1 MATFVLLGTV
11 GSTLFCLMLL
21 CIAVFLVLLVLVQ
34 RGRGGGLSGA
44 FGGMGGQ
51 SAFGTKAGDT
61 FTRITVATATIW
73 IILCVAAAKYLG
85 TGSRLAAAAGEDP
98 TTPTHEVYCPTKL
111 PSSSLY
117 VGFCGGGGGGG
128 GFMVRVVRVVRVFI
142 IGVCLLGPPTHLPT
156 LTPTH
161 QAHRRQEQEG
171 VRAERP

>member
-98 TTPTHEVYCPTKL
+98 TTPTHEVNLDDTTFGEGPLGMETGAE
-111 PSSSLY
+111 PAGTDMNVIDVDT
-117 VGFCGGGGGGG
+117 VGDDAAAASAE
-128 GFMVRVVRVVRVFI
+128 I
-142 IGVCLLGPPTHLPT
+142 PALGD
-156 LTPTH
+156 
-161 QAHRRQEQEG
+161 EN
-171 VRAERP
+171 

>member
-11 GSTLFCLMLL
+11 GSTLFSLVLL

-73 IILCVAAAKYLG
+73 IILCVIAAKYLG
-85 TGSRLAAAAGEDP
+85 TGSRLAAAAGEDS
-98 TTPTHEVYCPTKL
+98 TTQTREVNLDDTT
-111 PSSSLY
+111 
-117 VGFCGGGGGGG
+117 F
-128 GFMVRVVRVVRVFI
+128 
-142 IGVCLLGPPTHLPT
+142 
-156 LTPTH
+156 
-161 QAHRRQEQEG
+161 G
-171 VRAERP
+171 VRPLGTETGAEPAGTDTNVIDLSPAGGAGGAKVDTAGDDAAAASVEIPAVGDED

>member
-21 CIAVFLVLLVLVQ
+21 SIAVFLVLLVLVQ

-73 IILCVAAAKYLG
+73 IILCVIAAKYLG
-85 TGSRLAAAAGEDP
+85 TGSRLAAAGGEDS
-98 TTPTHEVYCPTKL
+98 TTQTREINLDDTTFSAGPLGMDT
-111 PSSSLY
+111 
-117 VGFCGGGGGGG
+117 
-128 GFMVRVVRVVRVFI
+128 
-142 IGVCLLGPPTHLPT
+142 GVEPAGTDTNNPAP
-156 LTPTH
+156 
-161 QAHRRQEQEG
+161 ADGAEG
-171 VRAERP
+171 ANVDTAGDDAAAASAEIPATGDEN